1 MSGWKRRN
9 KKNTQKKWSVKSEK
23 TRENYVLMS
32 SEGTTAHRRARS
44 ALSVKLLRPQGEEY
58 TENDSG
64 MATRGLLVT
73 KSCLGLD
80 QERMGNKEAALKGSF
95 ATEER
100 NGVLAGKKSWD

>member
-1 MSGWKRRN
+1 
-9 KKNTQKKWSVKSEK
+9 
-23 TRENYVLMS
+23 MS
-32 SEGTTAHRRARS
+32 SEGTIAHRKAWS
-44 ALSVKLLRPQGEEY
+44 ALSGKLLRPQGEEY

-100 NGVLAGKKSWD
+100 NGVLARKKSWD